1 MEIGKVSNEVL
12 EKLVFSNIK
21 NKREEVLVDAGIGKD
36 SAVIDYGEYSCV
48 VSTDPITGASEN
60 IGKLAINISCN
71 DIAASGAEPV
81 GALMTILI
89 PPSTTED
96 ELELIMR
103 QAGEEATKLNV
114 EIIGGHTEVTDA
126 VNKIVIST
134 TIIGKQLTEK
144 VINPTDVKVGD
155 NIIMTKTAGIEGTSI
170 IAHDAHE
177 KLKGKVSKE
186 LLEEAENMG
195 DDISVVKEGLIGGRL
210 GVNYMHDITEGGVLG
225 AVWEASFA
233 TEKGVLVHKDL
244 IPMKKSTLKISEI
257 LEIDPY
263 KLISSGSML
272 MIVSDKDLEE
282 FKIEFEKE
290 NISFSVIGEVVEE
303 GISIE
308 VDGEI
313 LEIESPGSDELYKI
327 V

>member
-1 MEIGKVSNEVL
+1 MKIGKVSNEVL

-21 NKREEVLVDAGIGKD
+21 NKRDEVLVDAGVGKD
-36 SAVIDYGEYSCV
+36 CAVINYGKYSCV

-71 DIAASGAEPV
+71 DIASSGAEPI

-89 PPSTTED
+89 PPSATKED
-96 ELELIMR
+96 LELIMR
-103 QAGEEATKLNV
+103 QAGEEAEKLNI

-126 VNKIVIST
+126 VNRIVIST
-134 TIIGKQLTEK
+134 TVVGKQLTK
-144 VINPTDVKVGD
+144 QVINPTDVKIGD
-155 NIIMTKTAGIEGTSI
+155 KIIMTKTAGIEGTSI
-170 IAHDAHE
+170 IVNE
-177 KLKGKVSKE
+177 VYERLEGKVSKE
-186 LLEEAENMG
+186 LLEEARKMG
-195 DDISVVKEGLIGGRL
+195 EDISVVKEGLIGGKI

-233 TEKGVLVHKDL
+233 IEKGVYIHKNL
-244 IPMKKSTLKISEI
+244 IPLKESTIEISKV

-272 MIVSDKDLEE
+272 MIASEKDLEDLKVA
-282 FKIEFEKE
+282 FKKE
-290 NISFSVIGEVVEE
+290 DISFTIIGEVVES

-313 LEIESPGSDELYKI
+313 SQIESPESDELYK
-327 V
+327 VV

>member
-21 NKREEVLVDAGIGKD
+21 NKRDEVIVDAGVGKD
-36 SAVIDYGEYSCV
+36 CAVIDYGEYSCV
-48 VSTDPITGASEN
+48 VSTDPITGASKN

-71 DIAASGAEPV
+71 DIAASGAEPI

-103 QAGEEATKLNV
+103 QAGEEATKLNI
-114 EIIGGHTEVTDA
+114 EIIGGHTEITDA

-134 TIIGKQLTEK
+134 TVIGKQLTKK

-155 NIIMTKTAGIEGTSI
+155 NIIMTKSAGIEGTSI
-170 IAHDAHE
+170 IAHDFYE

-186 LLEEAENMG
+186 LLEEAKNMA
-195 DDISVVKEGLIGGRL
+195 DDISVVKEGLIGGEI

-233 TEKGVLVHKDL
+233 IEKGVFIHKDL
-244 IPMKKSTLKISEI
+244 IPMKESTLKISEV

-272 MIVSDKDLEE
+272 MIVSDENLEE
-282 FKIEFEKE
+282 LKLEFEKE
-290 NISFSVIGEVVEE
+290 GISASIIGEVVES

-308 VDGEI
+308 VDGET
-313 LEIESPGSDELYKI
+313 LEIESPGSDELYK
-327 V
+327 VV